1 MSENNVTN
9 GDKKDSPDMLQI
21 IIVTVVIIS
30 LIILGN
36 VMGW

>member
-1 MSENNVTN
+1 MSENENVN

-21 IIVTVVIIS
+21 IILTGIIIS